1 MVGVQLV
8 RSIIISNMLSIVA
21 PLKALAAP
29 AILSVCI
36 IPLLTLLAE
45 ANYPS
50 QRVASFSVAAHSTSI
65 LFKGQEF
72 FSRAYSLPM
81 VEKDHGFNGHT

>member
-1 MVGVQLV
+1 MVGVQLI
-8 RSIIISNMLSIVA
+8 RSIIISNMLFIVA

-29 AILSVCI
+29 AILSVCF

-45 ANYPS
+45 TNYHS

-65 LFKGQEF
+65 LSNGQEF
-72 FSRAYSLPM
+72 FS
-81 VEKDHGFNGHT
+81 